1 MALLIASVAGV
12 PFLTA
17 VLILASQRKSLMEK
31 INGFGSVA
39 TTLLALL
46 VVKNVVNFGPQ
57 TSFHQFFY
65 VDALS
70 AVVMTIISLVGL
82 TAALHSIG
90 YIRLERLEGALD
102 DRQFRLYYALYHLFI
117 GTMMMVTIFNNLGLL
132 WVSIEATTL
141 VSAFLIAIYR
151 KGEALE
157 ATWKYLMVCSA
168 GIVFALLGI
177 VILYIAVIQVLGPS
191 NQVLNWTTL
200 ANPQL
205 HLQPELATLAF
216 AFIMVGLGTKVGLFP
231 MHFWLPDA
239 HSQAP
244 SPVSAVLSGVL
255 LNCAMLGLIRFEIIA
270 QHSVPGHFIQDLFIW
285 FGVLSIIVAFPFILV
300 QQDLKRMLA
309 FSTVEH
315 MGIISVAVGIGGAVG
330 FSAAMLQ
337 MFNHAMGKSLLFL
350 LAGNLNQKYR
360 TKSMVRIAGALRV
373 MPFTGPIFLLA
384 SLAITG
390 APPFSIFTS
399 EFAIFVAGFQNGHSV
414 VTSVSLIFVALIF
427 TAMMFHLLKMSFGS
441 ASREKL
447 SIGELSGW
455 HTYPLVVP
463 LAFVVLFGLYQPHI
477 AGTLIHQATRV
488 MLGGRLS

>member
-1 MALLIASVAGV
+1 MIASLAGV

-17 VLILASQRKSLMEK
+17 VLILVSRRKSLIEK
-31 INGFGSVA
+31 INGFGSLA
-39 TTLLALL
+39 TTLLALH
-46 VVKNVVNFGPQ
+46 VVKNVLTRGPQ
-57 TSFHQFFY
+57 SSFHQFFY

-70 AVVMTIISLVGL
+70 AVVMTIVALVGL

-90 YIRLERLEGALD
+90 YIRLERLDGALD
-102 DRQFRLYYALYHLFI
+102 DRQFRLYYTWYHLFI

-157 ATWKYLMVCSA
+157 AAWKYLMVCSA

-177 VILYIAVIQVLGPS
+177 VILYIAGVQELGPS

-200 ANPQL
+200 SNPAL
-205 HLQPELATLAF
+205 HLQPALVTLAF
-216 AFIMVGLGTKVGLFP
+216 AFIMVGLGTKIGLFP

-244 SPVSAVLSGVL
+244 SPISAVLSGVL
-255 LNCAMLGLIRFEIIA
+255 LNCAMLVLMRFETIA
-270 QHSVPGHFIQDLFIW
+270 QHSVAGHFIQDLFIW
-285 FGVLSIIVAFPFILV
+285 FGLLSIIVAFPFILV

-315 MGIISVAVGIGGAVG
+315 MGIIAVAVGIGGAVG

-373 MPFTGPIFLLA
+373 LPFTGPVLLLA

-390 APPFSIFTS
+390 APPFSVFTS
-399 EFAIFVAGFQNGHSV
+399 EFAIFSAGFENGHGV
-414 VTSVSLIFVALIF
+414 VTSVSLMFVALIF
-427 TAMMFHLLKMSFGS
+427 TAMMFHLLKMSFGP
-441 ASREKL
+441 AAREKL
-447 SIGELSGW
+447 SVGELSPW
-455 HTYPLVVP
+455 HTYPLVIP
-463 LAFVVLFGLYQPHI
+463 LAFVVLFGLYQPHV
-477 AGTLIHQATRV
+477 AGSLIHQATQV
-488 MLGGRLS
+488 LLGGRLS